1 MKAIKVY
8 FSFIKTSSSFEF
20 LLKKLFLIA
29 FILSCPS
36 LLWASDLSL
45 KDVKNRLIGQEVV
58 FLKDDNDLWFPVS
71 GDEVSGYKLSYRNR
85 YSLNQRR
92 DMAGEY
98 AVIVSIEKTASDSN
112 TKKSNIND
120 KDVFGDVIDDSRI
133 MNPQIVVF
141 FKLKESDQLVGTIG
155 SYS

>member
-1 MKAIKVY
+1 M
-8 FSFIKTSSSFEF
+8 
-20 LLKKLFLIA
+20 
-29 FILSCPS
+29 
-36 LLWASDLSL
+36 LWASDLSL